1 MLIKGVKSI
10 PTKDKEIEWRK
21 NREEKREKILI
32 SIVIPVYNEKDNIEE
47 LHKEISDVIDK
58 MENFDFEIIYV
69 DDGSY
74 DGSYEVL
81 KKIAISDSRVKVI
94 RFKKNFGQTIAIRAG
109 FDFAKGDIII
119 TMDSDRQNDPKDI
132 PNIVEKLINENL
144 DIVSGWRKERKD
156 KFIRVFFSNI
166 ANKIISIIS
175 GVKLHD
181 YGCTLKAYR
190 KEIVENLE
198 LFGDMHRFIPAV
210 ASFYGARVG
219 ELVVNHRPR
228 LKGKSKY
235 GLISRVFKTIIDMV
249 FLKFFLSFQTRPMRF
264 FGYIGISVISLGVL
278 ISLFVLYQKYF
289 LGVWVH
295 RNPLFMI
302 SIFFVISGLHF
313 IMTGIIAEILIRVY
327 FSSDQ
332 RRKPY
337 FIQEILESE
346 EVQK

>member
-1 MLIKGVKSI
+1 M
-10 PTKDKEIEWRK
+10 DKLNGKEDG
-21 NREEKREKILI
+21 KISRILV
-32 SIVIPVYNEKDNIEE
+32 SLVIPVYNEKDNIEE
-47 LHKEISDVIDK
+47 LHEEISDVIDK
-58 MENFDFEIIYV
+58 MQNFDFEIIYV

-74 DGSYEVL
+74 DGSYETL
-81 KKIAISDSRVKVI
+81 KKIAFSDSRVKVI

-109 FDFAKGDIII
+109 FDHAKGHIII

-132 PNIVEKLINENL
+132 PTLLDKLINENL

-156 KFIRVFFSNI
+156 KFIRVFFSNM

-190 KEIVENLE
+190 REIVENLE

-235 GLISRVFKTIIDMV
+235 GLLSRVFKTIVDMV

-264 FGYIGISVISLGVL
+264 FGYIGVFIILVGII

-295 RNPLFMI
+295 RNPLFII

-337 FIQEILESE
+337 FIQEILESKE
-346 EVQK
+346 KQKH